1 MEPTVGIVIMIALV
15 VLGFMHGIVWRKM
28 MRYKHFKNNTRE
40 LGAEYL
46 TAYYIVEE
54 HREAIEQLIIK
65 TSAEFVSIF
74 PEKPTRYIFP
84 HGIRYEWED
93 DIKAILYIKND
104 NTELPFVNADNYF
117 YDVDL
122 GAEAIGALIMQGV
135 DQPAQ
140 VYCFNLNE

>member
-15 VLGFMHGIVWRKM
+15 ILGFMHGIVWRKM
-28 MRYKHFKNNTRE
+28 MRYKYLKNNTRE

-46 TAYYIVEE
+46 TAYYIMEE

-65 TSAEFVSIF
+65 TSAEFDSIF
-74 PEKPTRYIFP
+74 PRAPTRYVFP

-104 NTELPFVNADNYF
+104 NMELPFVNADNYF

-122 GAEAIGALIMQGV
+122 GAETIGALIMQGV